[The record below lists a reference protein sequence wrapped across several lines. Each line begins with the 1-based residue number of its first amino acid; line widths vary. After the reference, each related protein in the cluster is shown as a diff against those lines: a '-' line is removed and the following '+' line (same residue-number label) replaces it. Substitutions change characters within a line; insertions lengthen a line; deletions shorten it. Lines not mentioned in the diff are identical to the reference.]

1 MKSMR
6 LILSTLAVIPV
17 LFLSSCTGLGNGGNS
32 PKFRHVVVTWL
43 KEHGNKEQQ
52 AKLIAAGR
60 DLRSIPG
67 VVSIEMGR
75 CVPSERPI
83 VDSTYDVAFI
93 MTFKDET
100 SMKQYVAHPKHQE
113 VVKSVLKPLTKKV
126 VVYDFVDE

>member
-1 MKSMR
+1 MKSPR
-6 LILSTLAVIPV
+6 LLLSTLVV
-17 LFLSSCTGLGNGGNS
+17 LPAIFLSSCAGLGKGGNS

-60 DLRSIPG
+60 ELRSIPG

-75 CVPSERPI
+75 CVPSARPI

-126 VVYDFVDE
+126 LVYDFADE

>member
-1 MKSMR
+1 MKSLR
-6 LILSTLAVIPV
+6 LVLSALAVIPAI
-17 LFLSSCTGLGNGGNS
+17 FLSSCAGVGHGNS

-43 KEHGNKEQQ
+43 KDHGNKDQQ
-52 AKLIAAGR
+52 AKLISAGR
-60 DLRSIPG
+60 ELRSIPG

-93 MTFKDET
+93 MTFKDEA

-126 VVYDFVDE
+126 LVYDFADE